1 MIKVNN
7 DTTYFTITGIIE
19 KVPVN
24 AHFEFDLL
32 ASFSTHGRANDDFWL
47 SNSFYTYILL
57 KEEASPE
64 EVEAKMQSVLEKYI
78 GPQLE
83 QVLGIT
89 IEEFTAAGNRY
100 GLYLQPLE
108 DIHLNPRIQHGL
120 KPSNDKKYIY
130 IFALIAFFIILLA
143 AIR

>member
-7 DTTYFTITGIIE
+7 DTTYFTITGIID

-24 AHFEFDLL
+24 CHFEFDLL
-32 ASFSTHGRANDDFWL
+32 ASFSTHFRANDDFWL
-47 SNSFYTYILL
+47 SNNIYTYILL

-64 EVEAKMQSVLEKYI
+64 EVEAKMQSVLEKCA
-78 GPQLE
+78 GPQME

-89 IEEFTAAGNRY
+89 LDEFAAAGNRY

-108 DIHLNPRIQHGL
+108 DIHLNPQIQHGF
-120 KPSNDKKYIY
+120 KPSNDEKYIY
-130 IFALIAFFIILLA
+130 IRINCLLYYSPG
-143 AIR
+143 RD

>member
-1 MIKVNN
+1 LAKPRTIVLTSETAQKYFGNEDPVGKMIKVNN

-19 KVPVN
+19 
-24 AHFEFDLL
+24 
-32 ASFSTHGRANDDFWL
+32 
-47 SNSFYTYILL
+47 
-57 KEEASPE
+57 
-64 EVEAKMQSVLEKYI
+64 EVEAKMQSVLEKNI

-100 GLYLQPLE
+100 GLYLQPIE
-108 DIHLNPRIQHGL
+108 DIHLNLHIQHGL